1 MNLPEDSL
9 HGVRVNPII
18 EAQEVFKRFGNF
30 TAVNGVSFH
39 VNPGECYGLL
49 GPNGAG
55 KTSLI
60 RMTYGFSPLSLG
72 ELRVFGLDIGRDWR
86 EIRSRIGVCQ
96 QENTLDPDLSV
107 EENLL
112 VFAGY
117 FRMPGDRSQ
126 FRTRELLRL
135 FALEKRRDAKVM
147 ELSGG
152 LARRLTVARSLINDP
167 DLVILDEPT
176 TGLDPQ
182 SRHLLWDKLQELR
195 RAGITLLLTT
205 HYMDEAAHLCDRL
218 VIIDQ
223 GRILVEGRPDELIR
237 TYAGDSV
244 IEIEGATGELRTY
257 LDQEHITYEDLD
269 QRVIVYA
276 ENSVGEEIRSRYCAE
291 KCTFRTATLEDVFLR
306 LTGREL
312 RE

>member
-1 MNLPEDSL
+1 MK
-9 HGVRVNPII
+9 HII
-18 EAQEVFKRFGNF
+18 EVKDVFKRFGDL

-39 VNPGECYGLL
+39 VDAGECYGLL

-60 RMTYGFSPLSLG
+60 RMIYGFSPLSSG
-72 ELRVFGLDIGRDWR
+72 SLRVFGLDICTDWR
-86 EIRSRIGVCQ
+86 AIRSRIGVCQ

-117 FRMPGDRSQ
+117 FRMPRGRACS
-126 FRTRELLRL
+126 RTEELLRL
-135 FALEKRRDAKVM
+135 FALEKRRGAKVM

-195 RAGITLLLTT
+195 RAGISLLLTT
-205 HYMDEAAHLCDRL
+205 HYMEEAAHLCDRL
-218 VIIDQ
+218 VIIDH
-223 GRILVEGRPDELIR
+223 GRILVEGRPDELIQ
-237 TYAGDSV
+237 THAGDSV
-244 IEIEGATGELRTY
+244 IEIEGATRELRTY
-257 LDQEHITYEDLD
+257 LDQERVRYEELD

-276 ENSVGEEIRSRYCAE
+276 ENSVGERIRSQFCTE
-291 KCTFRTATLEDVFLR
+291 KCTFRMATLEDVFLR

>member
-1 MNLPEDSL
+1 L
-9 HGVRVNPII
+9 NPII
-18 EAQEVFKRFGNF
+18 EAREVYKRFGGL
-30 TAVNGVSFH
+30 TAVDGVSFH

-60 RMTYGFSPLSLG
+60 RMTYGFSPLSSG
-72 ELRVFGLDIGRDWR
+72 DLRVFGLDIGTDWR

-107 EENLL
+107 AENLV

-117 FRMPGDRSQ
+117 FRMPRSQ
-126 FRTRELLRL
+126 AESRTEELLRL
-135 FALEKRRDAKVM
+135 FALEKRKSAKVM

-205 HYMDEAAHLCDRL
+205 HYMEEAAYLCDRL
-218 VIIDQ
+218 VIVDH
-223 GRILVEGRPDELIR
+223 GRILVEGRPEDLVH
-237 TYAGDSV
+237 THAGESV
-244 IEIEGATGELRTY
+244 IEIEGATGALRSY
-257 LDQEHITYEDLD
+257 LDREEVTYEDVD
-269 QRVIVYA
+269 QRIIVYA
-276 ENSVGEEIRSRYCAE
+276 ENSVGEAIRSRFCTE